1 MWKNSATNPT
11 ERVWAEMITPKRTAI
26 RGPTLADTMKAF
38 CTWLSRSFNKWTDEQ
53 SFKTNSKQLAEF
65 QSPKSHQS
73 LEKLRSYRGD
83 APEVGRFLLWF
94 AALADSSITM
104 FARRW
109 INKNN
114 HNIFLPTSCRSL
126 CLSLD
131 SVLPAI
137 YVSLPLKTA
146 IFALSSSPLPL
157 SLSSSIAQP

>member
-1 MWKNSATNPT
+1 MNSCNPSRQIPRNWPNSSLLSLT
-11 ERVWAEMITPKRTAI
+11 RV
-26 RGPTLADTMKAF
+26 
-38 CTWLSRSFNKWTDEQ
+38 SRSWHLT
-53 SFKTNSKQLAEF
+53 
-65 QSPKSHQS
+65 
-73 LEKLRSYRGD
+73 RGD

-146 IFALSSSPLPL
+146 IFAFSSSPPPL
-157 SLSSSIAQP
+157 SHLCLSPPLLHNPKTKPLSPIHHKTLVREGLAMQNGSNSAPFCI